1 MSDKW
6 FVVYTT
12 SAFECKWCNKLKQLL
27 SVYGY
32 EYFEKDITDEQYLK
46 EFKEQGFKTVPQV
59 FLNTKTTNN
68 HIGGYET
75 TKDYLRRNFFTAHPN
90 QDEII
95 KQLEELE

>member
-1 MSDKW
+1 MTDKW
-6 FVVYTT
+6 FVIYTR
-12 SAFECKWCNKLKQLL
+12 SEPHCGWCVKLKQLL

-32 EYFEKDITDEQYLK
+32 EYYEKDVKEERYKK
-46 EFKEQGFKTVPQV
+46 EFLEQGFKTVPQV
-59 FLNTKTTNN
+59 FLNTKMTNN

-75 TKDYLRRNFFTAHPN
+75 TKDYLRRNFFIGHPN